1 MRTRFRAPGHTWRSG
16 DLTIGPI
23 RARQRHRS
31 MRITLTGRDGETIA
45 FEVQDKDILQLA
57 NGIASQIEN
66 FGSPHHN
73 ETMESASESASAF
86 QRPRDAMKHS
96 ASNGWTG

>member
-1 MRTRFRAPGHTWRSG
+1 MRTRFRTPGRTWRSG

-31 MRITLTGRDGETIA
+31 MRITLTGRDGKTIA

-66 FGSPHHN
+66 FGSPHHD
-73 ETMESASESASAF
+73 EAKKSA
-86 QRPRDAMKHS
+86 
-96 ASNGWTG
+96 

>member
-57 NGIASQIEN
+57 NSIADQIEN
-66 FGSPHHN
+66 FESSFLN
-73 ETMESASESASAF
+73 ETKDPE
-86 QRPRDAMKHS
+86 
-96 ASNGWTG
+96 